1 MFAANKHFVL
11 NQSLVAHNLN
21 SNIAITTKV
30 RKVNVLIICTA
41 YNISVIKFMQATSLV
56 LTLLF
61 YKRLCIAY

>member
-11 NQSLVAHNLN
+11 NQSLVAHNLS

-30 RKVNVLIICTA
+30 RKVNVLIICITH
-41 YNISVIKFMQATSLV
+41 NISVIKFMQATSLA